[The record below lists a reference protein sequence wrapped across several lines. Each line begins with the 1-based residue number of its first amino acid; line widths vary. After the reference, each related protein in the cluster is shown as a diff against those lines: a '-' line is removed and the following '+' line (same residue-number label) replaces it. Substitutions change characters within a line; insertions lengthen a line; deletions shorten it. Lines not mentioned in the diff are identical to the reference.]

1 MKRAGIVTRWGEIFI
16 AMANSEVVLFLIQVN
31 LTEYV
36 RLAVELARLN
46 ADNTRSFFGPL
57 AKGT

>member
-1 MKRAGIVTRWGEIFI
+1 MKRAGIVTRWREIFI
-16 AMANSEVVLFLIQVN
+16 DMLDFGLVLFLIQVN

-36 RLAVELARLN
+36 RFAVELARLN